1 MWIEIAGLRILVVIV
16 WSRLARAL
24 WIEIGEEIKEDQEE
38 NGRGS
43 REPCGLKLDFFYF
56 NITEPCRG
64 SREPCGLKYSKRVH
78 EIYQKLS
85 RLARALWIEIIQG
98 VPPRQW
104 IIVEARESL
113 VD

>member
-1 MWIEIAGLRILVVIV
+1 MWIEITGLRILVVIV

-64 SREPCGLKYSKRVH
+64 SREPCGLK
-78 EIYQKLS
+78 
-85 RLARALWIEIIQG
+85 LAMIFLISI
-98 VPPRQW
+98 
-104 IIVEARESL
+104 
-113 VD
+113 